1 MRSSP
6 CPSTLGPKLTPW
18 RYVNVVITFFKGQS
32 VLEPNGL
39 HSRSLSWFPY
49 SLKRQSPYLPPPQ
62 KKKNKIELLALCKPR
77 LPFAPLKNTK
87 WKKLALFSEGQTR
100 AVIRL
105 DTKHKYQWQ
114 IYIWR
119 RGDDVIELVVSK
131 PSEISRRYCFLHSDM
146 REFTSG
152 IFHLPAQVLG
162 TISCFHDD
170 LATHKCGS
178 PAKAGRRTVFPS
190 FLIIFSSFF
199 FSFYYHFSLN

>member
-49 SLKRQSPYLPPPQ
+49 SLKRQSPSLPPPQ
-62 KKKNKIELLALCKPR
+62 KKKIELLALCKPR

-119 RGDDVIELVVSK
+119 QGDDVIELVVSK
-131 PSEISRRYCFLHSDM
+131 PFEISRRYWSLHSDM

-152 IFHLPAQVLG
+152 IFHLPLQVLG

-178 PAKAGRRTVFPS
+178 LAKAGRRTVFSS
-190 FLIIFSSFF
+190 FLLIFSSVFF
-199 FSFYYHFSLN
+199 ILFPLFA

>member
-1 MRSSP
+1 MWLSRSS
-6 CPSTLGPKLTPW
+6 K
-18 RYVNVVITFFKGQS
+18 VN
-32 VLEPNGL
+32 L
-39 HSRSLSWFPY
+39 HSSLMAYTAGAYPGWSDNPLL
-49 SLKRQSPYLPPPQ
+49 SPPPP
-62 KKKNKIELLALCKPR
+62 KKKIELLALCKPR

-119 RGDDVIELVVSK
+119 RGDDVIELIVSK
-131 PSEISRRYCFLHSDM
+131 PSEISRRYCSLHSDM
-146 REFTSG
+146 RECTSG

-199 FSFYYHFSLN
+199 FHFIPTFHLIS

>member
-1 MRSSP
+1 MW
-6 CPSTLGPKLTPW
+6 L
-18 RYVNVVITFFKGQS
+18 
-32 VLEPNGL
+32 
-39 HSRSLSWFPY
+39 SRSLKVNLY
-49 SLKRQSPYLPPPQ
+49 SSLMAYTAGAYPGFHTAWSDNPLISPPQ
-62 KKKNKIELLALCKPR
+62 KKKKIELLALCKPR

-152 IFHLPAQVLG
+152 IFTSLRKSWVLSVVSMTTLQLTSAAHLQKQAV
-162 TISCFHDD
+162 
-170 LATHKCGS
+170 
-178 PAKAGRRTVFPS
+178 GRSFPLS
-190 FLIIFSSFF
+190 
-199 FSFYYHFSLN
+199 

>member
-32 VLEPNGL
+32 ALEPNGL
-39 HSRSLSWFPY
+39 HSRSLSW
-49 SLKRQSPYLPPPQ
+49 LKRQSPSPPP
-62 KKKNKIELLALCKPR
+62 KKKKIELLALCKPR
-77 LPFAPLKNTK
+77 LPFAPLKNAK

-119 RGDDVIELVVSK
+119 RGDNVIELIVSK
-131 PSEISRRYCFLHSDM
+131 PSEISRRYCSLHSDM
-146 REFTSG
+146 RECTSG

-199 FSFYYHFSLN
+199 FHFIPTFHLIS